1 MPDSI
6 GPELH
11 TRRRDL
17 GDELD
22 DLAEVIA
29 ELTAGLRDAE
39 PDADDLAERQERLA
53 WLSRQQAGAM
63 AVLGETE
70 RALLALGEIA
80 WDDG

>member
-1 MPDSI
+1 MLHSI
-6 GPELH
+6 APELH

-29 ELTAGLRDAE
+29 ELTAGLRDGE
-39 PDADDLAERQERLA
+39 PDTDDLAERQERLA
-53 WLSRQQAGAM
+53 WLSRQQAGVL

-70 RALLALGEIA
+70 RALPALGESV
-80 WDDG
+80 WED

>member
-1 MPDSI
+1 MPHAI
-6 GPELH
+6 APELQ

-17 GDELD
+17 GNELD
-22 DLAEVIA
+22 ELAEVIA
-29 ELTAGLRDAE
+29 ELTAGLRNAE

-53 WLSRQQAGAM
+53 WLHRQQAGVL

-70 RALLALGEIA
+70 RALLALGEVA

>member
-6 GPELH
+6 GPELRN
-11 TRRRDL
+11 RRRNL

-29 ELTAGLRDAE
+29 ELTAGLRDGE
-39 PDADDLAERQERLA
+39 PDADELAERRERLA
-53 WLSRQQAGAM
+53 WLSRQQAGVL

-80 WDDG
+80 WDD

>member
-6 GPELH
+6 GPELRI
-11 TRRRDL
+11 RRRDL

-29 ELTAGLRDAE
+29 ELTAGLRDGE
-39 PDADDLAERQERLA
+39 PDADELAERRERLA
-53 WLSRQQAGAM
+53 WLSRQQAGVL

-80 WDDG
+80 WDD

>member
-6 GPELH
+6 GPELR

-39 PDADDLAERQERLA
+39 PDADDLAERRERLA
-53 WLSRQQAGAM
+53 WLHRRQAGVL

-70 RALLALGEIA
+70 RALLVLGESA

>member
-6 GPELH
+6 GPELRI
-11 TRRRDL
+11 RRRDL

-29 ELTAGLRDAE
+29 ELTAGLRDGE
-39 PDADDLAERQERLA
+39 PDADEHAERRERLA
-53 WLSRQQAGAM
+53 WLSRQQAGVL

-80 WDDG
+80 WDD